1 MESLIARK
9 LNMFPDDHRQTV
21 SARVVAVGKGFRI
34 EVASAT
40 LA

>member
-9 LNMFPDDHRQTV
+9 LKMFPDDHRQVV
-21 SARVVAVGKGFRI
+21 SARVVTVGNGFRI

-40 LA
+40 LP